1 MSFILYQGYKQRG
14 AYILTQA
21 PLDNT
26 IEDFWC
32 MISQYEI
39 GTIVMLNS
47 LKEGKEVDVSS
58 YIIITLKLASSPVM
72 VFHFLGHTQTHT
84 KKRKIALKHLAAANY

>member
-1 MSFILYQGYKQRG
+1 MYWQYQDYVLLIFEMSFILYQGYEQRG

-26 IEDFWC
+26 VEDFWC

-47 LKEGKEVDVSS
+47 LKEGKEVDF
-58 YIIITLKLASSPVM
+58 AS
-72 VFHFLGHTQTHT
+72 
-84 KKRKIALKHLAAANY
+84 